1 MERKISILA
10 RIVRFFGCIVLLAVM
25 VGCISAPE
33 GSEVAQTNQ
42 AVQVSAHIHKVVDLQ
57 SAQCHAQ
64 KMLCATNKPVQDST
78 KPVVTPTLASSG
90 QTGQQGNGGSNTG
103 NTTSAQPTYTTPA
116 AQAVFAQINQQRAGA
131 GLPALTWSTQLVQ
144 SAHNHN
150 LTMVAAHQLSHQL
163 PGEADLGTR
172 ITRTGLVWSS
182 VAENIGTGTGQSAQ
196 SMALTLNQS
205 MFGEQPP
212 DDGHR
217 LNILSQNTLI
227 GVDVIVD
234 GSGQVWLTEDFGRP
248 LS

>member
-1 MERKISILA
+1 MPTRSK
-10 RIVRFFGCIVLLAVM
+10 
-25 VGCISAPE
+25 
-33 GSEVAQTNQ
+33 VAQTNQ
-42 AVQVSAHIHKVVDLQ
+42 VVQVSVHTHKVVDLQ

-64 KMLCATNKPVQDST
+64 KMLCATNKLTQPTT
-78 KPVVTPTLASSG
+78 KSVPAAPT
-90 QTGQQGNGGSNTG
+90 T
-103 NTTSAQPTYTTPA
+103 TTSVTQAV
-116 AQAVFAQINQQRAGA
+116 QAVFAQINQQRAGA

-150 LTMVAAHQLSHQL
+150 LVMVAADQLSHQL
-163 PGEADLGTR
+163 PDEADLGTR

-196 SMALTLNQS
+196 SMALALNQS
-205 MFGEQPP
+205 MFAEQPP

-234 GSGQVWLTEDFGRP
+234 GSGRVWLTEDFGRP